1 MYQGGRWGSWEQ
13 ESAISREMGSQEENV
28 FCVEE
33 GQGSPPA
40 TGRDM
45 EFSSKSLRSGVER
58 MRGGQGFLLW

>member
-1 MYQGGRWGSWEQ
+1 
-13 ESAISREMGSQEENV
+13 MGSQEENV

-45 EFSSKSLRSGVER
+45 KFSSKSLRSGVER